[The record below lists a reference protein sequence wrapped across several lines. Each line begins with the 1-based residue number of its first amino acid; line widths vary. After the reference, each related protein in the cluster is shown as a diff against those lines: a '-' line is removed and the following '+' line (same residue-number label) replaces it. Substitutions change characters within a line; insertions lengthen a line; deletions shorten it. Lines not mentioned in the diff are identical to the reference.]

1 MAELEPVKIL
11 IVDDREENLFAMEA
25 LLESRDLTIITAK
38 SGNEA
43 LGVLLDQEVALIL
56 MDVQM
61 PVMNGF
67 ETAELIRGSS
77 RTKHIPIIFVTAISK
92 DRRNIFQGYESGAV
106 DYLFKPVE
114 PDILKSKVRVFIE
127 LHQQK
132 QTLENI
138 TRKLETTISELI
150 ESKKKLS
157 QSEETIREAWQ
168 VAEKEKNSAEEA
180 NKAKS
185 AFLANMSHEIRTP
198 LNGIIGMAELALLE
212 TCTPTVRERIESIRQ
227 SGESLLEILNDIL
240 DISKIE
246 AERIEMESIPFNPLE
261 VIERVTRML
270 SIKIY
275 EKDLELICRI
285 DPAIPEQVTG
295 DPTRFRQILLN
306 LLSNAYKFTEE
317 GEICIEVSAEIKPGN
332 LVIMKLVVSDTGIG
346 IPANKLSRIFQSFT
360 QAEASISRKYGGT
373 GLGLSIARKLL
384 DLMKGDILVESEPG
398 KGSRFTVTIP
408 FQTAAPSDHHDRGLE
423 ELVARY
429 SPVLIIEK
437 NGRGAKAAQA
447 AFETLPFQYH
457 IVSEQVADIPSI
469 LKMTDGYKL
478 VIIDSGVETTNGESV
493 SRQLPGLILGRSGI
507 PVIIM
512 APSTIN
518 LNRDDLQD
526 KGLTGILR
534 KPLFARTI
542 SELLAGNMLAA
553 PVPESAPGQEVP
565 EEQKGRHLR
574 ILLAEDNPINTR
586 IAVGLL
592 KLKKWEV
599 ECAVNG
605 IEAVSKFS
613 ASVFDLVLMDIQMP
627 EMDGL
632 EATVRIREIE
642 ASGRLTPTP
651 VIGLS
656 AYAMKEDIER
666 AIDCGV
672 DDYLTKPFKPNE
684 LYALIENLTRG
695 QSGTKTQPTRN
706 EHEKLVD

>member
-1 MAELEPVKIL
+1 
-11 IVDDREENLFAMEA
+11 
-25 LLESRDLTIITAK
+25 
-38 SGNEA
+38 
-43 LGVLLDQEVALIL
+43 
-56 MDVQM
+56 
-61 PVMNGF
+61 
-67 ETAELIRGSS
+67 
-77 RTKHIPIIFVTAISK
+77 
-92 DRRNIFQGYESGAV
+92 
-106 DYLFKPVE
+106 
-114 PDILKSKVRVFIE
+114 
-127 LHQQK
+127 
-132 QTLENI
+132 
-138 TRKLETTISELI
+138 
-150 ESKKKLS
+150 
-157 QSEETIREAWQ
+157 
-168 VAEKEKNSAEEA
+168 
-180 NKAKS
+180 
-185 AFLANMSHEIRTP
+185 
-198 LNGIIGMAELALLE
+198 
-212 TCTPTVRERIESIRQ
+212 
-227 SGESLLEILNDIL
+227 
-240 DISKIE
+240 
-246 AERIEMESIPFNPLE
+246 
-261 VIERVTRML
+261 ML

-285 DPAIPEQVTG
+285 APAIPEHVIG

-317 GEICIEVSAEIKPGN
+317 GEICIEVSAESKPGN